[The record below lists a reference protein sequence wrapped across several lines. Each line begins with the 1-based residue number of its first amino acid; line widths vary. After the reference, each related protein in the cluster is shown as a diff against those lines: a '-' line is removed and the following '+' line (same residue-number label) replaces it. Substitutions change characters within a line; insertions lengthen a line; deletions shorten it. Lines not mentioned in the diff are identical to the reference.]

1 MELRGC
7 TDVTSLR
14 NADYPVLC
22 KQNGERAAGSRE
34 QGATVA
40 HGPSLPHI
48 PPPHSTPGQK
58 DITGNLLDVGDRNWT
73 LSADSFSDVTH
84 IARCSSRTGCRHIC
98 YSREWSWGIAASATR
113 DSEQTTGTLGRPLPL
128 QLSTRNSLGLLHLS
142 VEERGAR
149 ILCGRLVFL

>member
-1 MELRGC
+1 MLTHDKTRITQCCVSKTERG
-7 TDVTSLR
+7 L
-14 NADYPVLC
+14 
-22 KQNGERAAGSRE
+22 QGAGSER
-34 QGATVA
+34 GAWA
-40 HGPSLPHI
+40 I
-48 PPPHSTPGQK
+48 PPPHPTPTLHSHTPLPPHPTPVQK

-84 IARCSSRTGCRHIC
+84 IARCSSRTGSGHIC
-98 YSREWSWGIAASATR
+98 YSREWSWGIAAWATR

-128 QLSTRNSLGLLHLS
+128 QLSTLDSLGLLRLS